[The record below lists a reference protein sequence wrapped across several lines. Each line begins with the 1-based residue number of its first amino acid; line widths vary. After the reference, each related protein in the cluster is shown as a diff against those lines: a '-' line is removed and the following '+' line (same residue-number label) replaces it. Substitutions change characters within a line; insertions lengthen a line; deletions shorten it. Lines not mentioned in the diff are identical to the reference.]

1 MPGGSKKG
9 GGLKYVPFKMKGNPM
24 KRNFGIGET
33 EAPDKTSPVSKKGL
47 WESLT
52 GKKFRE
58 TKFATE
64 TKLGKD
70 IVASGDQIGADL
82 TRLHE
87 VLQEG
92 EATTPRKPAPKS
104 QKSKNIHEKR
114 KSKKK
119 KSKSGKVD
127 WSTAPKNNTQAR
139 KDWYTKHNL
148 KHDDTTVVK

>member
-1 MPGGSKKG
+1 MQ
-9 GGLKYVPFKMKGNPM
+9 
-24 KRNFGIGET
+24 RNFGIGET
-33 EAPDKTSPVSKKGL
+33 ESPDKTSPVSKKGL
-47 WESLT
+47 WESFT

-64 TKLGKD
+64 TKLGGD
-70 IVASGDQIGADL
+70 IVAAGDQIGADL
-82 TRLHE
+82 TRVEETLKT
-87 VLQEG
+87 G
-92 EATTPRKPAPKS
+92 KATTSRKPASKS
-104 QKSKNIHEKR
+104 AALVEPNTRKITPTSKK
-114 KSKKK
+114 KKK